1 VQYVLNADIH
11 DNSIVIMSRPD
22 DQEPTPEKSTYL
34 NLVQSLAHRFPSL
47 VHLTSFVERQL
58 RQPVFPVCAA
68 VLEFRDDEVRK
79 INFDDKDGE
88 SGYEKLQVYLS
99 SSSSDCQHR
108 LYLLE
113 DLDAPFVELLGAY
126 LNIDGTVFASQI
138 RDTHYSGEWKSGHQ
152 PKLPSFHDPN
162 KSFTLRYY
170 EARYFDDC
178 NISELS
184 SAVRTMGNIQRQVT
198 FGIGKSRHYTGHVG
212 LIRRNTSFWSR
223 VEGDGSWNG
232 SYFHCHLLYQT
243 SDCCIGIIL
252 LDPPIVGFEV
262 KDRSQHVKQVPNLPY
277 QGGYRDSSSWPESP
291 TDFSTRKIRG
301 PYRISLLHD
310 IAFYW
315 TETASPSQISDA
327 IKSPYNS
334 TLFLRNIIAST
345 WMNTMEYFQAI
356 LSELETKLWGIERMI
371 APDLSDADMDQY
383 MREFTT
389 ALNEINTMRRR
400 LNWYVSEMKTNLEAL
415 GISPNFPSS
424 NPQPSD
430 SFDQKRDQDSVSIY
444 NRLVNY
450 QNWAEKLMN
459 VIMTHVNLIQT
470 EKSISDSKSLARLT
484 VLGFFFVPLSF
495 VATIF
500 SMGGDFSVGQSRFWI
515 YFAVSVPLTLMVF
528 VVAFRKWRAWWN

>member
-1 VQYVLNADIH
+1 
-11 DNSIVIMSRPD
+11 MSRPD

-34 NLVQSLAHRFPSL
+34 GLVQSLAHRFPNL

-58 RQPVFPVCAA
+58 RQPVYPVHAA

-88 SGYEKLQVYLS
+88 SGYEKLQAYLS

-113 DLDAPFVELLGAY
+113 DLDASFIELLGAY

-138 RDTHYSGEWKSGHQ
+138 RDTHFSGEWEHGHQ

-170 EARYFDDC
+170 EARYFGDYHMH
-178 NISELS
+178 ELS
-184 SAVRTMGNIQRQVT
+184 SSVRTVGNIPRHVT
-198 FGIGKSRHYTGHVG
+198 FGKGKSRYYTGQVG

-223 VEGDGSWNG
+223 VESDGSWNG
-232 SYFHCHLLYQT
+232 SYFHCHLLYQI
-243 SDCCIGIIL
+243 SDCCTGIIL
-252 LDPPIVGFEV
+252 LDPPIVGFEDR
-262 KDRSQHVKQVPNLPY
+262 DRSQRVEQVPNHPY
-277 QGGYRDSSSWPESP
+277 QGDYRDFSSWPESP
-291 TDFSTRKIRG
+291 ADFSTRKIRG

-315 TETASPSQISDA
+315 TETAFPSQISDA

-345 WMNTMEYFQAI
+345 WMNTMEYFHAI
-356 LSELETKLWGIERMI
+356 LSELETKLWDIEHMI
-371 APDLSDADMDQY
+371 APDLSDAGKDRFLRD
-383 MREFTT
+383 FTT
-389 ALNEINTMRRR
+389 ALNEVNTMRRR
-400 LNWYVSEMKTNLEAL
+400 LNWYVPEMKTNLEAL

-424 NPQPSD
+424 NPQLSD
-430 SFDQKRDQDSVSIY
+430 SFDQKRDQDFVSIY
-444 NRLVNY
+444 DRLVNY

-459 VIMTHVNLIQT
+459 VMTTHVNLMET

-495 VATIF
+495 VATFF
-500 SMGGDFSVGQSRFWI
+500 SMGGGFSAGQSRFWI
-515 YFAVSVPLTLMVF
+515 YFAVAVPLTLMVF
-528 VVAFRKWRAWWN
+528 VVAFGKWRAWWSEFLRIMVK